1 MIATAFGGIALLC
14 VVSWPFFADYRTVIK
29 IQSTGAAACAV
40 YFLMIGS
47 PTAAIA
53 CLISCSQLLISASVD
68 DRYVVVRLY
77 GASLILL
84 AFLSVATWHG
94 MISAFAIIGSFCGS
108 IARLQMSTTRM
119 KILFMAGAPFWLV
132 HNLMAGAVM
141 ALGVDAISIG
151 SNTASFMNMLSRR
164 RRRRSDD
171 QRIIPNSGYMLL
183 PVSR

>member
-1 MIATAFGGIALLC
+1 MIATVFGGIALLC
-14 VVSWPFFADYRTVIK
+14 VVSWPFFANYRTVVK

-40 YFLMIGS
+40 YFLMLGS

-84 AFLSVATWHG
+84 AFMSVATWHG
-94 MISAFAIIGSFCGS
+94 LISALAIIGSFCGS
-108 IARLQMSTTRM
+108 FARLQMSTTRM
-119 KILFMAGAPFWLV
+119 KVLFMAGAPFWLA

-141 ALGVDAISIG
+141 ALGVDAVSIG

-164 RRRRSDD
+164 WRRGSNNRRVSHH
-171 QRIIPNSGYMLL
+171 PGYIQ
-183 PVSR
+183 PV